1 MIYGV
6 NGSPLAAAYDS
17 GGERVAQ
24 AYDID
29 GNPLLTPDLVVMT
42 YNVEWFTGINA
53 NTAMQKSIMDE
64 YEPDV
69 VGWQELQPKY
79 SSTIPTTMLNTIL
92 PNHTHMM
99 GDFGNKNG
107 FSTNIP
113 MSNFTTVPFAVQANE
128 SANWDGQS
136 YSTATITV
144 KGKEIF
150 VVTAHNTTET
160 LGGREAVNAQSMEV
174 FEALQGH
181 EYFILLCDL
190 NTVCRS
196 TEHWQWDGFMKAF
209 YDAGYNIIN
218 CVPQGGIGGEFS
230 DIGTWTRSSGDGTWS
245 PNDNIMTSSNII
257 IMDWAAPR
265 TQKVAVGTQTGQ
277 KIDHIPMI
285 ARLIIN

>member
-6 NGSPLAAAYDS
+6 NGSPLSAAYDS

-53 NTAMQKSIMDE
+53 NTAMQKSIIDE
-64 YEPDV
+64 YAPNI
-69 VGWQELQPKY
+69 VGWQELQPK
-79 SSTIPTTMLNTIL
+79 SSSSMPLTMLNTIL

-107 FSTNIP
+107 FSTNIQ
-113 MSNFTTVPFAVQANE
+113 MSNFTTVPFTHQANE
-128 SANWDGQS
+128 SSNWDGQS

-150 VVTAHNTTET
+150 VVTAHNTTHT
-160 LGGREAVNAQSMEV
+160 IGGEELVCEQAMEV
-174 FEALQGH
+174 FNALQGH

-190 NTVCRS
+190 NTICRS
-196 TEHWQWDGFMKAF
+196 TDHWQWTGFMED
-209 YDAGYNIIN
+209 YYEAGYNIIN
-218 CVPQGGIGGEFS
+218 CVPRDGEFVA
-230 DIGTWTRSSGDGTWS
+230 IGTYTRSSGNGNWN

-285 ARLIIN
+285 ARLVIN

>member
-6 NGSPLAAAYDS
+6 NGSPLTAAYDS

-64 YEPDV
+64 LEPDI
-69 VGWQELQPKY
+69 VGWQELQPK
-79 SSTIPTTMLNTIL
+79 SSSSIPSTMLNAIL

-107 FSTNIP
+107 FSTNIQ
-113 MSNFTTVPFAVQANE
+113 MSDFTTVPFTHQANE
-128 SANWDGQS
+128 SSNWDGQS

-150 VVTAHNTTET
+150 VVVAHNTTHT
-160 LGGREAVNAQSMEV
+160 IGGEELVCEQALEV
-174 FEALQGH
+174 LSALQGH

-190 NTVCRS
+190 NTVLRS
-196 TEHWQWDGFMKAF
+196 TDHWQWAGFMEDF
-209 YDAGYNIIN
+209 YEAGYNIVN
-218 CVPQGGIGGEFS
+218 CVPKNGEFV
-230 DIGTWTRSSGDGTWS
+230 DIGTYTSGHGEKSWW

-257 IMDWAAPR
+257 IMDYVADQS
-265 TQKVAVGTQTGQ
+265 QKLAVASQTEQ
-277 KIDHIPMI
+277 KIDHIPLV
-285 ARLIIN
+285 ARLVIN